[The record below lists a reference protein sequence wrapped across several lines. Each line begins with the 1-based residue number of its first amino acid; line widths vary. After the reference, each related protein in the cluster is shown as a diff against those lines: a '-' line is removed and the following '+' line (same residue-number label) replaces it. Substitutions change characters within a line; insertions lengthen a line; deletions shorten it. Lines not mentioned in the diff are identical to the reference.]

1 MKMRARSF
9 FLQAIDAHDLLPF
22 ELCAMEAL
30 LHTTVMYFERRISLL
45 SWMLEIVLNE
55 LQAQTMWVTSSDE
68 QGNV

>member
-1 MKMRARSF
+1 
-9 FLQAIDAHDLLPF
+9 
-22 ELCAMEAL
+22 MEAL